1 MPRILFLTHCPPND
15 FSFGGSQRANHL
27 RNALLAAADVD
38 TLIINGGPTFVT
50 GQEWSAERTRE
61 GKVSVYGMSPE
72 ALRQRRALTRWITT
86 ILASEHYDFIVAQY
100 LDLALL
106 VPRKDRARMIFD
118 PDDFLK
124 TPPPGAAAST
134 LGRIKIRVRNML
146 AQRIARQALHV
157 WYASPKPGDLP
168 DNPRRSFMPNVVSV
182 PDPTRDRKAPVA
194 GRLLMVGLFAHE
206 PNVEGLRWFADHVW
220 PTLSARFP
228 VAELHVIG
236 RHGPDLPQQIP
247 AAHFHGFVEDLAAEY
262 DQAAV
267 VVAPIR
273 SGGGTQIK
281 VIDALVHSRPLV
293 SSTFA
298 YSGFATDLKL
308 DDHLLAADSA
318 AEWIDTCA
326 RLLNDPDTAEA
337 MARRGAIRAASTY
350 GPERMVTEVRST
362 LASVGHGFT

>member
-1 MPRILFLTHCPPND
+1 MPRILFLTHCPIGD

-27 RNALLAAADVD
+27 RNALLAAAEVD
-38 TLIINGGPTFVT
+38 TLIINGGPTFAT
-50 GQEWSAERTRE
+50 GQQWSADRTRE
-61 GKVSVYGMSPE
+61 GKVSTYGISPE

-124 TPPPGAAAST
+124 TPPPGAAVSL
-134 LGRIKIRVRNML
+134 LGRIKMRARNIL

-168 DNPRRSFMPNVVSV
+168 DNSRRSFMPNVVTV
-182 PDPTRDRKAPVA
+182 PDPTRDREMPVA
-194 GRLLMVGLFAHE
+194 DRLLMVGLFAHE

-220 PTLSARFP
+220 PTLATRFP
-228 VAELHVIG
+228 AAELHVIG
-236 RHGPDLPQQIP
+236 RHVPDLPKQIP
-247 AAHFHGFVEDLAAEY
+247 AALFHGFVEDLAAEY

-267 VVAPIR
+267 VIAPIR

-281 VIDALVHSRPLV
+281 VIDALVHARPLV
-293 SSTFA
+293 SSAFA
-298 YSGFATDLKL
+298 YAGFAADLKL
-308 DDHLLAADSA
+308 EDHLLVADNA
-318 AEWIDTCA
+318 AEWIDACTH
-326 RLLNDPDTAEA
+326 LLNDPDAAET
-337 MARRGAIRAASTY
+337 MARRGAEQAASTY
-350 GPERMVTEVRST
+350 GPERMMTEVKST
-362 LASVGHGFT
+362 LTSVGTLTH